1 MLSVLPIYFDRQG
14 MAMRIGIVGGSGR
27 MGQMLIREVL
37 GSKDATLS
45 GATERPGSAA
55 IGRDLGTLVSADPI
69 GVAVTDDPAALF
81 ANSDAV
87 IDFTVPAAT
96 VAHATLA
103 AQHGTALIVGTTGLS
118 ADDHAK
124 LTEAAAKAP
133 LVVAANF
140 SLGVTLLAGLVRKVA
155 ATLGPDW
162 DIEVVEMHHRHKVDA
177 PSGTALALGRAAA
190 AGRGVDLADVKD
202 AVRDGHTGARTV
214 GDIGFA
220 TLRGGDVV
228 GDHTVIFATE
238 AERLELS
245 HKAGSRAIF
254 ARGAVRAA
262 LWAAGKAPGIYS
274 MDDVLGL

>member
-1 MLSVLPIYFDRQG
+1 
-14 MAMRIGIVGGSGR
+14 MRIGIVGGAGR

-37 GSKDATLS
+37 GSKGAILA
-45 GATERPGSAA
+45 GATERPGNPAL
-55 IGRDLGTLVSADPI
+55 GRDLGTLVGLDEA
-69 GVAVTDDPAALF
+69 GVVLTDDAAALF
-81 ANSDAV
+81 AAADAV
-87 IDFTVPAAT
+87 IDFTAPAAT
-96 VAHATLA
+96 LAHADLA
-103 AQHGTALIVGTTGLS
+103 VAHGTALIVGTTGLS
-118 ADDHAK
+118 AEDHAR
-124 LTEAAAKAP
+124 LAQAAAKAP
-133 LVVAANF
+133 LVVSANF

-162 DIEVVEMHHRHKVDA
+162 DIEIVEMHHKHKVDA

-190 AGRGVDLADVKD
+190 EGRGVDLATVKD
-202 AVRDGHTGARTV
+202 AVRDGHTGARKP

-228 GDHTVIFATE
+228 GDHTVMFATE

-262 LWAAGKAPGIYS
+262 LWVAGKPAGLYN

>member
-1 MLSVLPIYFDRQG
+1 
-14 MAMRIGIVGGSGR
+14 MRIGIVGGGGR

-37 GSKDATLS
+37 NTPGAKLS
-45 GATERPGSAA
+45 GATERPGAAA
-55 IGRDLGTLVSADPI
+55 IGRDLGTLVGADPI
-69 GVAVTDDPAALF
+69 GVLVTEDTAALF
-81 ANSDAV
+81 AASDAV
-87 IDFTVPAAT
+87 IDFTAPPAT
-96 VAHATLA
+96 VAHAALA
-103 AQHGTALIVGTTGLS
+103 VAHGTALIVGTTGLS
-118 ADDHAK
+118 PDDHAK
-124 LTEAAAKAP
+124 LADAAGKAP

-162 DIEVVEMHHRHKVDA
+162 DIEVLEMHHRHKVDA

-202 AVRDGHTGARTV
+202 AVRDGHTGARTP

-228 GDHTVIFATE
+228 GDHTVIFAAE
-238 AERLELS
+238 AERLELT

-262 LWAAGKAPGIYS
+262 LWVAGKAPGLYS

>member
-1 MLSVLPIYFDRQG
+1 
-14 MAMRIGIVGGSGR
+14 MRIGIVGGAGR

-37 GSKDATLS
+37 GSKGATLA
-45 GATERPGSAA
+45 GATERPGNPAL
-55 IGRDLGTLVSADPI
+55 GRDLGTLVGLEPA
-69 GVAVTDDPAALF
+69 GVVLTDDAAALF
-81 ANSDAV
+81 AAADAV
-87 IDFTVPAAT
+87 IDFTAPAAT
-96 VAHATLA
+96 LAHADLA
-103 AQHGTALIVGTTGLS
+103 VAHGTALIVGTTGLS
-118 ADDHAK
+118 ADDHARLAQATVK
-124 LTEAAAKAP
+124 TP
-133 LVVAANF
+133 LVVSANF

-162 DIEVVEMHHRHKVDA
+162 DIEIVEMHHKHKVDA

-190 AGRGVDLADVKD
+190 DGRGVDLAAVKD
-202 AVRDGHTGARTV
+202 AVRDGHTGARKP

-228 GDHTVIFATE
+228 GDHTVMFATE

-262 LWAAGKAPGIYS
+262 LWVAGKPAGLYS

>member
-1 MLSVLPIYFDRQG
+1 
-14 MAMRIGIVGGSGR
+14 MRIGIVGGAGR
-27 MGQMLIREVL
+27 MGQMLIREVAAT
-37 GSKDATLS
+37 KDATLS
-45 GATERPGSAA
+45 GATERPGAGA
-55 IGRDLGTLVSADPI
+55 VGRDLGTLVGLEPM
-69 GVAVTDDPAALF
+69 GLTLTDDAPTLF

-87 IDFTVPAAT
+87 IDFTSPAAT
-96 VAHATLA
+96 LAHAELA
-103 AQHGTALIVGTTGLS
+103 ASLRTALIVGTTGLS
-118 ADDHAK
+118 SDDHAK
-124 LTEAAAKAP
+124 LAEAATRTP
-133 LVVAANF
+133 LVVSANF

-162 DIEVVEMHHRHKVDA
+162 DIEVLEMHHRHKVDA

-190 AGRGVDLADVKD
+190 AGRGVALEDVKD
-202 AVRDGHTGARTV
+202 AVRDGHTGARRA

-228 GDHTVIFATE
+228 GDHTVMFATD
-238 AERLELS
+238 AERLELT

-262 LWAAGKAPGIYS
+262 LWAAGKPAGLYS